1 MDNQETLRGAKIIAS
16 RNKEYWDNWQ
26 GWHTPCIYAED
37 AVEEIKSIGRITSRD
52 GETIIVP
59 VGDCS
64 WYHDGKKWVEY
75 GN

>member
-1 MDNQETLRGAKIIAS
+1 MDNQDTLRGAKIIAS

-26 GWHTPCIYAED
+26 GGTPRASIPRMLW
-37 AVEEIKSIGRITSRD
+37 KRLKIGRITSRD

-59 VGDCS
+59 VGDCA